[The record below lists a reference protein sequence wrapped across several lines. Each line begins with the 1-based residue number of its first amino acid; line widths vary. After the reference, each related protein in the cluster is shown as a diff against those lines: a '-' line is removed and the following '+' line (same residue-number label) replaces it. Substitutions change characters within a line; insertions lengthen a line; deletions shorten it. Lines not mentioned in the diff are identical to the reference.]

1 MITYFTF
8 EPDYFNNNGDQGN
21 IEVLLHFL
29 KHSGQK
35 VKRVDSPKD
44 ADFVLIGDGS
54 LAVVEH
60 FSKKLGALRNEIK
73 KRFDAGKPTLIVG
86 SSFEFFAEQLG
97 LSAEKTAR
105 KSGFVRTAEGYFGY
119 RNSDSNLP
127 EVLVKGSFI
136 ATKLFGPVLAKN
148 PQLLKLQMDALGA
161 EFVMSDEIARWIE
174 IIRQKSD

>member
-8 EPDYFNNNGDQGN
+8 EPEYFNNNGDQGN

-29 KHSGQK
+29 KRSGQK

-60 FSKKLGALRNEIK
+60 FAKKLGALRNEIK
-73 KRFDAGKPTLIVG
+73 KRFDAGKPTLVVG

-97 LSAEKTAR
+97 LSKEKTSR

-127 EVLVKGSFI
+127 EVVVKGSFI

-161 EFVMSDEIARWIE
+161 EFVISDELASWIE

>member
-8 EPDYFNNNGDQGN
+8 EPEYFNNNGDQGN
-21 IEVLLHFL
+21 LEVLLNFL
-29 KHSGQK
+29 KRSGHSI
-35 VKRVDSPKD
+35 KRVDSPKH

-54 LAVVEH
+54 VAVVQH
-60 FSKKLGALRNEIK
+60 FSKKLGVLRSEIK
-73 KRFDAGKPTLIVG
+73 KRFDAGKPTLIIG

-97 LSAEKTAR
+97 LNSVKTAR

-127 EVLVKGSFI
+127 EVIVKGSFI

-148 PQLLKLQMDALGA
+148 PQLLKLQLDALGA
-161 EFVMSDEIARWIE
+161 EFLMSDELASWIE
-174 IIRQKSD
+174 IIRQKND